1 MKISNNNHHF
11 IVSSWLQN
19 ICRRQVRLCCL
30 VHSFPVSIH
39 NSSNWTGDGQCS
51 SYQDLRQHM
60 YRRVLFTLSKQWN
73 LSSSSNYVHVHI
85 CFDVIYI
92 CSKSRQNNSDLLSM
106 GWFLILISTWLI
118 FTFTKKPVHIVRV
131 TKDCLLQ
138 CIAMSCTMCTALL
151 WEEKQI
157 RIMVHSWTCTNIM

>member
-1 MKISNNNHHF
+1 MRRELFLISYF
-11 IVSSWLQN
+11 YQIG
-19 ICRRQVRLCCL
+19 RRQVRLCCL

-39 NSSNWTGDGQCS
+39 NSSNWTRDGQCF

-60 YRRVLFTLSKQWN
+60 YRRVLFTLSKPRN

-92 CSKSRQNNSDLLSM
+92 CSKSRQNNYYFRSVEYGLVSDPNLDLVN
-106 GWFLILISTWLI
+106 IYIYQKNSTHSTCNKRLPA
-118 FTFTKKPVHIVRV
+118 T
-131 TKDCLLQ
+131 
-138 CIAMSCTMCTALL
+138 MSCTMCTALL

-157 RIMVHSWTCTNIM
+157 RIMVHSCTCTNIM